1 MQVEQWRNAIG
12 EMVRDHMRSP
22 ELEYYFSVK
31 MNKQRA
37 QLMITQLGLYIRHR
51 VRRSNQGSVFRIRP
65 SSSDHPPSG
74 KTRLKRPRGCRHQTP
89 FKHDRDA
96 LRLGLADAR

>member
-1 MQVEQWRNAIG
+1 MQIAQWRETIG

-31 MNKQRA
+31 MNKARA

-51 VRRSNQGSVFRIRP
+51 
-65 SSSDHPPSG
+65 
-74 KTRLKRPRGCRHQTP
+74 
-89 FKHDRDA
+89 RDCWA
-96 LRLGLADAR
+96 LVSANCPVMAIKYDGDAVRLGVVNARQELD

>member
-51 VRRSNQGSVFRIRP
+51 RDCWSLVSARSCCESWRV
-65 SSSDHPPSG
+65 
-74 KTRLKRPRGCRHQTP
+74 
-89 FKHDRDA
+89 A
-96 LRLGLADAR
+96 